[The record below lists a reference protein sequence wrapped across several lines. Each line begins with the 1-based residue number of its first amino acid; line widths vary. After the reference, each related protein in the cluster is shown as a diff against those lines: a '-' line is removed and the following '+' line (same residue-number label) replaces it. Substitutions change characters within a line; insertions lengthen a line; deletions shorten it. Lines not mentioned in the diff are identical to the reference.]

1 MDKANKEE
9 ILLQKSQVFDRDFR
23 VTLDSACTIGNGIIR
38 LDNNDI
44 HRANAAFDNLD
55 VKPSFFIPA
64 SGSGSRMFKFLYEWL
79 EDGEDSDMVSAF
91 FNQIDLFPFASRV
104 KTRNHRAG
112 IANELLSETELNY
125 GETPKG
131 LIPFHIED
139 GEIYSAFQEHVRQA
153 KAFLKKDV
161 KIHFTIQKDFENRI
175 VKNIEEVNDGVEC
188 TFSDQKKESNAY
200 CFDENQELV
209 MDGDD
214 YLKRPAG
221 HGAILSNLNDIDSDL
236 ILIKNIDN
244 IQHNSKSKLTEDVW
258 KMSIGTLKNFQ
269 EDLIELSRN
278 YSRKGLVQLNHKYQF
293 LSDQEVETFDDS
305 KFDLLLSRP
314 TRVCGMVKNEGAP
327 GGGPFWMKNE
337 KGVTKQ
343 IIEGIQIPKTPE
355 QKEIVQ
361 NSSHFNP
368 VFLVVCKTDIHG
380 DRLDLM
386 QFRDEETYFV
396 VEKSHKGIPIK
407 YRELPGLW
415 NGSMSNWNTIFVEI
429 PSAVFSPVKTVLDL
443 NNPAHKA

>member
-221 HGAILSNLNDIDSDL
+221 HGAILSNLNDID
-236 ILIKNIDN
+236 
-244 IQHNSKSKLTEDVW
+244 
-258 KMSIGTLKNFQ
+258 F
-269 EDLIELSRN
+269 
-278 YSRKGLVQLNHKYQF
+278 
-293 LSDQEVETFDDS
+293 
-305 KFDLLLSRP
+305 
-314 TRVCGMVKNEGAP
+314 
-327 GGGPFWMKNE
+327 
-337 KGVTKQ
+337 
-343 IIEGIQIPKTPE
+343 
-355 QKEIVQ
+355 
-361 NSSHFNP
+361 
-368 VFLVVCKTDIHG
+368 
-380 DRLDLM
+380 
-386 QFRDEETYFV
+386 
-396 VEKSHKGIPIK
+396 
-407 YRELPGLW
+407 
-415 NGSMSNWNTIFVEI
+415 
-429 PSAVFSPVKTVLDL
+429 
-443 NNPAHKA
+443 

>member
-1 MDKANKEE
+1 MNKANKEE
-9 ILLQKSQVFDRDFR
+9 VLLQKKQVFDRDFR
-23 VTLDSACTIGNGIIR
+23 VTLDSACTIGNGIIQVENEDK
-38 LDNNDI
+38 L
-44 HRANAAFDNLD
+44 RAISAFENLEEN
-55 VKPSFFIPA
+55 PSFFIPA

-91 FNQIDLFPFASRV
+91 FNQIDLFPFASKV

-112 IANELLSETELNY
+112 IANELLGESELNY

-131 LIPFHIED
+131 LIPFHIEE
-139 GEIYSAFQEHVRQA
+139 GQVYSAFQEHVRQA
-153 KAFLKKDV
+153 KAFLKEDV
-161 KIHFTIQKDFENRI
+161 KIHFTIQKDFEKRI
-175 VKNIEEVNDGVEC
+175 IQNIEEVNEGVEC
-188 TFSDQKKESNAY
+188 TFSEQKIDSNAF
-200 CFDENQELV
+200 CFDDNQELV
-209 MDGDD
+209 KEGEDV
-214 YLKRPAG
+214 LKRPAG
-221 HGAILSNLNDIDSDL
+221 HGAILSNLNEVDSD
-236 ILIKNIDN
+236 IVLIKNIDN
-244 IQHNSKSKLTEDVW
+244 IQHNSKAGLTEDTW
-258 KMSIGTLKNFQ
+258 KITIGVLKNFQ
-269 EDLIELSRN
+269 EDLRAMSSS
-278 YSRKGLVQLNHKYQF
+278 YSRERVTELNDKYQF
-293 LSDQEVETFDDS
+293 LSQQELEGFNEE
-305 KFDLLLSRP
+305 KFQLILNRP

-337 KGVTKQ
+337 FGISKQ

-368 VFLVVCKTDIHG
+368 VFLVVCKTDVEG
-380 DRLDLM
+380 NRLNIM
-386 QFRDEETYFV
+386 KFRDDETYFV

-415 NGSMSNWNTIFVEI
+415 NGSMSNWNTVFVEI